1 MNGSRAPHLNYNLSI
16 QLGMGLQYRSL
27 SLFWDGGRGE
37 VREAKKTEDKI
48 CGVEMYT
55 RKYFNLI
62 F

>member
-1 MNGSRAPHLNYNLSI
+1 MNGSRAPHLNYNLPI
-16 QLGMGLQYRSL
+16 HLEMGLQYSL
-27 SLFWDGGRGE
+27 SLFWDGGRRD

-48 CGVEMYT
+48 CEVKMYT